1 MILTTAIERLK
12 DARFT
17 LDALGS
23 DPSGR
28 IEWWEQPHKD
38 LTYVI
43 GADTAYGIEGRDY
56 DAACVMVKGD
66 GHPRQVAEAHGHW
79 GERFDRILF
88 ALHRVYNDAFLC
100 VERASTGLPVMRRLY
115 DEYDVRWMYY
125 ERSPSAASLA
135 VTDKLGYNPT
145 HNDLA
150 VADLVRSVRADEITL
165 RSTSLMD
172 QMSRLQWSAPNEIRD
187 IEDRV
192 GDSKLRMKL
201 PGGGSPDLVMA
212 CAFALHAWREVV
224 HFIPPAKKYY
234 GNTLDG
240 LLPHDREIEDEAREH
255 AEQRRRRW

>member
-1 MILTTAIERLK
+1 MSILTTPIASLK
-12 DARFT
+12 SARFT

-23 DPSGR
+23 DPTGR
-28 IEWWEQPHKD
+28 IEWWEQPD
-38 LTYVI
+38 PNLTYVV

-56 DAACVMVKGD
+56 DAACVLVKGD
-66 GHPRQVAEAHGHW
+66 GNPRQVAEAHGHW

-115 DEYDVRWMYY
+115 DEYGMRWMYY
-125 ERSPSAASLA
+125 QRTPSTASLA

-145 HNDLA
+145 HNDLV
-150 VADLVRSVRADEITL
+150 VADLVRAVRADEITL
-165 RSTSLMD
+165 RSTTLMD
-172 QMSRLQWSAPNEIRD
+172 QMSRLQWSAPNEVRD

-224 HFIPPAKKYY
+224 HYDHPKTNYGPGTYGEVLGHNDLLKKPPSAASW
-234 GNTLDG
+234 GV
-240 LLPHDREIEDEAREH
+240 
-255 AEQRRRRW
+255 RR